1 MTAEGGRVPGAAA
14 VEARRFDVDAVAFD
28 LDGTLLDTLGDL
40 SHAMNAT
47 LAEAGCAPLP
57 EATIRDL
64 VGKGIPHLARRA
76 FELARG
82 RPPADDELDAIV
94 ARYFAHYEATLGER
108 SAPYPGVVEGLARLR
123 AAGLPLAIVTNKAT
137 RFVAPHLDRS
147 PLGVTFDAIVGGD
160 DAAAKKPAA
169 APLELVA
176 ARLRV
181 DLRRLLMV
189 GDSANDV
196 ACARAAGAPVAVVSY
211 GYREGR
217 TVQDLAADAIVDS
230 LGELPGLLS
239 RRRPQGPR

>member
-1 MTAEGGRVPGAAA
+1 VTAEGGRAPGAAA

-40 SHAMNAT
+40 AHAMNAT
-47 LAEAGCAPLP
+47 LVDADCASLP

-108 SAPYPGVVEGLARLR
+108 SAPYPGVVEGLGRLH

-181 DLRRLLMV
+181 DVRRLLMV

>member
-1 MTAEGGRVPGAAA
+1 MPDTGSAA
-14 VEARRFDVDAVAFD
+14 VARFSVDAVAFD
-28 LDGTLLDTLGDL
+28 LDGTLLDTIGDL
-40 SHAMNAT
+40 AHAMNAT

-57 EATIRDL
+57 LATIRDL

-76 FELARG
+76 FELVRG
-82 RPPADDELDAIV
+82 KPPGDDELDAIV

-108 SAPYPGVVEGLARLR
+108 SAPYPGVVDGLARLR

-147 PLGVTFDAIVGGD
+147 PLGVSFDAIVGGD
-160 DAAAKKPAA
+160 DALAKKPSA

-176 ARLRV
+176 ARLHV
-181 DLRRLLMV
+181 DVRRLLMV

-196 ACARAAGAPVAVVSY
+196 ACARAAGAPVVAVSY

-217 TVQDLAADAIVDS
+217 AVQDLSADAIVDS
-230 LGELPGLLS
+230 LDELPRLVAG
-239 RRRPQGPR
+239 RRPASPR